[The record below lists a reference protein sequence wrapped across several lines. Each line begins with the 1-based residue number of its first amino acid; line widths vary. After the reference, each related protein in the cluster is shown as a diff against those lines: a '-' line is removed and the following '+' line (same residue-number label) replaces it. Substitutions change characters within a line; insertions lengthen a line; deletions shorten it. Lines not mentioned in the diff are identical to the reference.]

1 MKRNR
6 ILILA
11 LLSLTLSVVVTIA
24 AYRFLSS
31 RLAPPTEVVEIAVAS
46 HRVPVGS
53 RLTAADVRVVRW
65 PKSVLMEG
73 SIANSRDVVGRGVI
87 VSMLAN
93 EPILES
99 KLAPKEGGAGLAA
112 IIPDGMR
119 AMAVKVNDVI
129 GVAGFVLPGTRVDV
143 ILSGSPDKGSE
154 TDTTKIILENVQ
166 VLASGQNVEQDANG
180 RPQNVQVITLLVTP
194 EQAQKL
200 ALASV
205 DGRIQLALRNS
216 LDVASVD
223 PPPILR
229 KALYQHSSNAL
240 PGLEPIPARRAV
252 KAPALAAAAPP
263 PPIAVVEKPSPPRV
277 LVVELYQGAERKSV
291 TFELKPVETKPP
303 DPISNS
309 SSRATGDWKL
319 KALVP

>member
-6 ILILA
+6 IFILA
-11 LLSLTLSVVVTIA
+11 FLSLTLSVAATIL

-31 RLAPPTEVVEIAVAS
+31 RLAPPTDVVAIVVAS
-46 HRVPVGS
+46 RHISVGA
-53 RLTAADVRVVRW
+53 RLTAGDLRVVTW

-73 SIANSRDVVGRGVI
+73 SVANHVEVIGRGAV

-99 KLAPKEGGAGLAA
+99 KLAAKEAGAGLAA
-112 IIPDGMR
+112 IIPEGMR
-119 AMAVKVNDVI
+119 AVAVKVNDVI
-129 GVAGFVLPGTRVDV
+129 GVAGFALPGTRVDV
-143 ILSGSPDKGSE
+143 ILSGSPDRGTE

-180 RPQNVQVITLLVTP
+180 KPQNVQVITLLVTP

-200 ALASV
+200 ALGSV

-216 LDVASVD
+216 MDLATAD
-223 PPPILR
+223 PPPVVR

-240 PGLEPIPARRAV
+240 PKPESLAPRRVAKP
-252 KAPALAAAAPP
+252 KAPPA
-263 PPIAVVEKPSPPRV
+263 
-277 LVVELYQGAERKSV
+277 
-291 TFELKPVETKPP
+291 
-303 DPISNS
+303 
-309 SSRATGDWKL
+309 
-319 KALVP
+319 

>member
-31 RLAPPTEVVEIAVAS
+31 RLAPPTDTVAIVVAS
-46 HRVPVGS
+46 RHVSLGA
-53 RLTAADVRVVRW
+53 RLTSDDVRVVKW

-73 SIANSRDVVGRGVI
+73 SVANPEEVIGRGAV

-99 KLAPKEGGAGLAA
+99 KLAAKEAGAGLAA
-112 IIPDGMR
+112 IIPEGMR
-119 AMAVKVNDVI
+119 AVAVKVNDVI
-129 GVAGFVLPGTRVDV
+129 GVAGFALPGTRVDV
-143 ILSGSPDKGSE
+143 ILSGSPDRGTE

-166 VLASGQNVEQDANG
+166 VLASGQNVEQDVNG
-180 RPQNVQVITLLVTP
+180 KPQNVQVITLLVTP

-205 DGRIQLALRNS
+205 DGKIQLALRNS
-216 LDVASVD
+216 LDLATAD
-223 PPPILR
+223 PPPVIR
-229 KALYQHSSNAL
+229 RALYQHSSNAL
-240 PGLEPIPARRAV
+240 PIVAATAPRRV
-252 KAPALAAAAPP
+252 IKPSPP
-263 PPIAVVEKPSPPRV
+263 PPPPPLLVVEKPAPPSTF
-277 LVVELYQGAERKSV
+277 VVDLYQGKDHKSV
-291 TFELKPVETKPP
+291 MFEMKAVENKPA
-303 DPISNS
+303 DP
-309 SSRATGDWKL
+309 K
-319 KALVP
+319 

>member
-1 MKRNR
+1 MRRNR

-11 LLSLTLSVVVTIA
+11 LFSLTLSVVVTIL

-31 RLAPPTEVVEIAVAS
+31 RLAPPTDVVEIAVAS
-46 HRVPVGS
+46 GHVSLGA
-53 RLTAADVRVVRW
+53 RLTAEDVRVVRW

-73 SIANSRDVVGRGVI
+73 SVRNPQDVIGRGVV

-99 KLAPKEGGAGLAA
+99 KLAPREAGAGLAA
-112 IIPDGMR
+112 IIPEGMR
-119 AMAVKVNDVI
+119 AVAVKVNDVI
-129 GVAGFVLPGTRVDV
+129 GVAGFALPGTHVDV
-143 ILSGSPDKGSE
+143 ILSGSPDKGTE

-180 RPQNVQVITLLVTP
+180 KPQNVQVITLLVTP

-200 ALASV
+200 ALGSV

-216 LDVASVD
+216 MDLATAD
-223 PPPILR
+223 PPPVVR

-240 PGLEPIPARRAV
+240 PKPESLAPRRVAKP
-252 KAPALAAAAPP
+252 KAPPAPP
-263 PPIAVVEKPSPPRV
+263 IVIVGKPAPPRTFV
-277 LVVELYQGAERKSV
+277 MDLYQGKDHKSV
-291 TFELKPVETKPP
+291 TFELKALEDKPP
-303 DPISNS
+303 DPKQEGLPPEISGLGVIQ
-309 SSRATGDWKL
+309 T
-319 KALVP
+319 P